1 MKEQNLYVE
10 WYFNADLDTGC
21 GRLGRITE
29 GKM

>member
-10 WYFNADLDTGC
+10 WCFNADFDTGC

-29 GKM
+29 GEM